1 MRAQVGLGQRNRLLK
16 QTGTWRIKGQ
26 NYNNAGAVC
35 FKLPHPSESLAKILL
50 ENDLTLLLDWTTTL
64 WWQPSTYLSTVCE
77 LKVVFTWLEKE
88 YFMTWEVYE
97 IHTSVSIK
105 FYWNTAPLTHLHII
119 NAMAAFA
126 PQQHNWEVASEIIQP
141 QNLTYLLSDSLW
153 KKFASPSFYSIRPLW
168 RRHTMTLLNHRKCTS
183 L

>member
-77 LKVVFTWLEKE
+77 LKVVFTWLEKV
-88 YFMTWEVYE
+88 FHDMR
-97 IHTSVSIK
+97 SV
-105 FYWNTAPLTHLHII
+105 WNSHFCVHKVLLEHSPTNPLTYYQCNGCFCTTTAQLRSCYRDHTTTKPNISFIWLF
-119 NAMAAFA
+119 M
-126 PQQHNWEVASEIIQP
+126 EKVCQP
-141 QNLTYLLSDSLW
+141 FIL
-153 KKFASPSFYSIRPLW
+153 
-168 RRHTMTLLNHRKCTS
+168 
-183 L
+183 